1 MNSLKFAASPSL
13 HFQPYIITNKKGET
27 LYVEE
32 AKLIRLV
39 SESLRV
45 PYEVLIPEDG
55 AYGIKLRNGTW
66 TGMMGMLGRTEVDL
80 GVGYIGIHA
89 ETPPGVNFIYPH
101 LLSENSFMGNKP
113 EPLTTKEA
121 IVYPFSYEVWIM
133 ISFCLV
139 AVTLL
144 LYLLMKRKRT
154 LPDIFFAL
162 FGSLLEKSIDF
173 KIHTANIRIVI
184 VTWMTAIFVLS
195 SGYKGVLLSFLTFP
209 TLVGIRDIQDLS
221 RAAITNSVN
230 CYTYT
235 GTPVAQRLIESNI
248 GTWKTAGECLKRN
261 EMSGVLENYTPEQI
275 FLNATG
281 KKVFI
286 TGKIFLIPYEKL
298 YFISKDCFSVEMYF
312 IFYSKTFC
320 CPERLNS
327 LISRFNAA
335 GLIGK
340 IRGDEAF
347 FTERNALAQFPETKP
362 GASGTLKKVQ
372 FSDFSGA
379 FIMLL
384 SGWILGFFT
393 LLAELAVNKFIYSR
407 HIRCKGAAGNASAPG
422 IMPQKRYISTIS
434 YHR

>member
-1 MNSLKFAASPSL
+1 MNILKFVSMPSL
-13 HFQPYIITNKKGET
+13 HFQPYVITNKKGET

-32 AKLIRLV
+32 AKLIPLI
-39 SESLRV
+39 SESLRI
-45 PYEVLIPEDG
+45 PYEVVIPEDG
-55 AYGIKLRNGTW
+55 AYGMKLRNGTW
-66 TGMMGMLGRTEVDL
+66 TGMMGMLGRAEADL
-80 GVGYIGIHA
+80 AVGYIGIYA

-101 LLSENSFMGNKP
+101 LLSEDTFMGNKP

-133 ISFCLV
+133 ISFSLV
-139 AVTLL
+139 FVTLL
-144 LYLLMKRKRT
+144 LYLLMKRKRA

-173 KIHTANIRIVI
+173 KIYTSSIRIVI

-230 CYTYT
+230 CYTYR
-235 GTPVAQRLIESNI
+235 GSSYVQRLSESNI

-261 EMSGVLENYTPEQI
+261 EMSGVLENYTPEEI

-320 CPERLNS
+320 CPKHLNS

-340 IRGDEAF
+340 IKGDEAF
-347 FTERNALAQFPETKP
+347 FTERNALAQFPETKQ
-362 GASGTLKKVQ
+362 GTLKKVQ

-393 LLAELAVNKFIYSR
+393 LLAELAVNKFFYSKQ
-407 HIRCKGAAGNASAPG
+407 IRCKGAAVNVPAPG
-422 IMPQKRYISTIS
+422 VMPLKLYISTIS